1 MASIFSKLAS
11 ALVLVISTQANAEE
25 ITVSAAA
32 SLTNAFTDIASKFEQ
47 QYPEHKVQL
56 NFAASGAL
64 LQQMAQGAPVDIFAS
79 ADQKTM
85 DDAEQ
90 KKLIEQQTRQD
101 FVRNSLVVIT
111 PSDSK
116 LNLKSLNDLTQP
128 AIKHLAISNPES
140 VPVGRYSQ
148 QALEKAQLWVI
159 LNDKK
164 INTESVRQSLD
175 YVARGEVD
183 AGFVYSTDAAIMPDK
198 VKVQFSV
205 PLDEVISYPIAIT
218 TDGMKKTASA
228 EFIQFLLQDENQA
241 VLSRYGFSKP

>member
-1 MASIFSKLAS
+1 MASVFNTLAS
-11 ALVLVISTQANAEE
+11 AVILIISTQAMAEE

-47 QYPEHKVQL
+47 AYPEHKVQL

-85 DDAEQ
+85 DDAQQ
-90 KKLIEQQTRQD
+90 KQLIANHTRQD

-111 PSDSK
+111 PTDSQ
-116 LNLKSLNDLTQP
+116 LNLKSLQELNQP

-148 QALEKAQLWVI
+148 QALEKAQLWTL

-198 VKVQFSV
+198 VKVQFTV
-205 PLDEVISYPIAIT
+205 PLDVVISYPIAIT
-218 TDGMKKTASA
+218 QDGTKKAASSA
-228 EFIQFLLQDENQA
+228 FVEFLFKEENQA
-241 VLSRYGFSKP
+241 LLSQYGFSKP